1 MSRTKWGAWDVTVEY
16 GRRTALDGV
25 TLEVPAGQ
33 VAAVVGGDGAGKT
46 TLLRCLTRAV
56 RPGSG
61 RVASP
66 RRREIGYM
74 PASTGVW
81 RDLTVAQNM
90 EFVAAAHRIGGDE
103 FRRRRDLLLEAAGL
117 ADVPD
122 RRAGN
127 LSGGMLHKLAFSMA
141 MLHRPRMLV
150 LDEPSTGIDP
160 VSRIDLWRLI
170 SQAAVDGTAVAL
182 ATTYL
187 DEAERCATVLV
198 LDEGRTLRS
207 GTPDE
212 VITGVSGTITAVQRP
227 ADPDRAWRRGRI
239 FHAWHP
245 GPPRPGEEPLSPD
258 MEDAV
263 VAAALHARDGNG
275 RGPADGAANHER
287 ENHEREGS

>member
-1 MSRTKWGAWDVTVEY
+1 MSRGEEWGAWGVTVAH
-16 GRRTALDGV
+16 GRHLALDEV

-46 TLLRCLTRAV
+46 TLLRCLTGAA
-56 RPGSG
+56 RPRSG
-61 RVASP
+61 RVAAPS
-66 RRREIGYM
+66 RREIGYM
-74 PASTGVW
+74 PAATGVW
-81 RDLTVAQNM
+81 RDLTVAENM
-90 EFVAAAHRIGGDE
+90 EFVGSAHGIRGKE
-103 FRRRRDLLLEAAGL
+103 FQRRRDALLEPAGL
-117 ADVPD
+117 AHVLG

-127 LSGGMLHKLAFSMA
+127 LSGGMLHKLAFSAA
-141 MLHRPRMLV
+141 MLHRPRLLL

-170 SQAAVDGTAVAL
+170 SQTAVDGTAVAL

-198 LDEGRTLRS
+198 LDAGRTLRS

-212 VITGVSGTITAVQRP
+212 VIAGVPGTITAVRTP
-227 ADPDRAWRRGRI
+227 PDPDLAWRRGRI

-245 GPPRPGEEPLSPD
+245 GPPRPDEQPISPD

-263 VAAALHARDGNG
+263 VAAAIHARHTADGNE
-275 RGPADGAANHER
+275 RGSR
-287 ENHEREGS
+287 